1 MNERLREL
9 LNDSNKYALE
19 AKKSVLGRGGE
30 ISLSA
35 GLEDLPDAIRNIP
48 VGSSLAIKEDSTVA
62 YRKIVPIK
70 AEEYALVKKIGGL
83 SYKCNN
89 LITFPY
95 TEGDVGAVK
104 ILQGITYTVL
114 EGGGIHTKGTTG
126 DGIYSSFTINTIDN
140 ASELIPGQTYI
151 LGNVPDGLNMVVTYY
166 NANNELKYWGNG
178 AKLVWDSA
186 YTIKNIYFQVLPNRT
201 VDTILYPMLN
211 EGTTAL
217 PYEPYFKGLRDTK
230 VTSLEGR
237 GAQLIPFPYRIG
249 GAGTVRT
256 SNGITLTVLEDG
268 KIQIN
273 GTASSTATFIIMSS
287 YSPVTGT
294 VFLSGCDEGN
304 DNTFGITIHFWS
316 GNEPWQ
322 GSLVAGTLA
331 HRHSPLTVNAEDY
344 GCICVYVFVQS
355 GVTVNNVIL
364 EPMLNY
370 GTEAA
375 PFEPYKADARDTF
388 PIPEEIINR
397 EDWGR
402 GVNENYH
409 NAIEYID
416 GRWYYIP
423 RTKRKVFDGS
433 AAHWFA
439 FNWVNG
445 WEETT
450 DKYCYAFDC
459 LTAQLGKHSGPQTSI
474 CNMFKNADDAQYA
487 WDENSSIGN
496 YCDATTAP
504 TCYFVTSFPTL
515 TEWLAHLAELYASG
529 NPLII
534 EYALAEPIEED
545 ITHLITRSKFLKTE
559 DGGSIIAH
567 NEHESAV
574 PTTIKYTV
582 KVG

>member
-35 GLEDLPDAIRNIP
+35 GLKDLPDAITNIP
-48 VGSSLAIKEDSTVA
+48 VGSSLAFKEDSTVA
-62 YRKIVPIK
+62 YRKIVPSK
-70 AEEYALVKKIGGL
+70 AEEYALVKKIGGM

-114 EGGGIHTKGTTG
+114 EDGGIHTKGTTG

-140 ASELIPGQTYI
+140 ASVLIPGQTYI

-186 YTIKNIYFQVLPNRT
+186 YTLKNIYFQVLPNRT

-217 PYEPYFKGLRDTK
+217 PYEPFFKGLRETK
-230 VTSLEGR
+230 VTSLESR
-237 GAQLIPFPYRIG
+237 GANLLDENAISQIDITATGIKHYGWKFDSLSAGDYFVSFFGTSTIG
-249 GAGTVRT
+249 GFVSYKIIT
-256 SNGITLTVLEDG
+256 NGE
-268 KIQIN
+268 
-273 GTASSTATFIIMSS
+273 
-287 YSPVTGT
+287 
-294 VFLSGCDEGN
+294 
-304 DNTFGITIHFWS
+304 
-316 GNEPWQ
+316 
-322 GSLVAGTLA
+322 
-331 HRHSPLTVNAEDY
+331 
-344 GCICVYVFVQS
+344 
-355 GVTVNNVIL
+355 
-364 EPMLNY
+364 Y
-370 GTEAA
+370 GTYVPLDKENGWKKVTIEEGQVLLVYLTANVSSL
-375 PFEPYKADARDTF
+375 EENQHVQLTEGEYITEYRPYKADALDTF
-388 PIPEEIINR
+388 VVPEEIFNR

-416 GRWYYIP
+416 SRWYYIP
-423 RTKRKVFDGS
+423 HTKRKVFDGTESWETYGS
-433 AAHWFA
+433 ATGKRLTVLLNAENA
-439 FNWVNG
+439 YYVDAN
-445 WEETT
+445 T
-450 DKYCYAFDC
+450 DSIC
-459 LTAQLGKHSGPQTSI
+459 I
-474 CNMFKNADDAQYA
+474 CNMYDAT
-487 WDENSSIGN
+487 SIGN
-496 YCDATTAP
+496 TYGERRGIALSADRIYLYDASYQA
-504 TCYFVTSFPTL
+504 VAD
-515 TEWLAHLAELYASG
+515 WKAHLAELYRIG
-529 NPLII
+529 NPLMLD
-534 EYALAEPIEED
+534 YVVANPKPID
-545 ITHLITRSKFLKTE
+545 ITDLITGSKFLKTE
-559 DGGSIIAH
+559 GGGSIIAH
-567 NEHESAV
+567 NEYESAV